1 MKVIE
6 LKGNYVSIKL
16 GLVSLLGCQ
25 RRQLSTDG
33 RGLAKKVSLI
43 GSNKTKINH

>member
-16 GLVSLLGCQ
+16 GLVSLLGGQ

-43 GSNKTKINH
+43 GSNKTQINR